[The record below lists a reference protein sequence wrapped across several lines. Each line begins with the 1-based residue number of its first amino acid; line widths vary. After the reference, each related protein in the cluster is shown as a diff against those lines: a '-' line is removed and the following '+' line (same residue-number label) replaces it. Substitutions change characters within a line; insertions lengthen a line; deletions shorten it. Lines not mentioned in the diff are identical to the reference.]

1 MAVKLKINI
10 MARGKVNVKVKVR
23 NSYKISQKAD
33 KKIQIWN
40 SSLWI
45 RGNTNC
51 NFSKTEHQALN

>member
-10 MARGKVNVKVKVR
+10 MVRGKVNVKVKIR

-33 KKIQIWN
+33 KKMQLWK

-45 RGNTNC
+45 RDNTKG
-51 NFSKTEHQALN
+51 NFSK